1 MPYKHGVITK
11 IISAIKTGNVCR
23 STSGNKNHHST
34 VVAYKLQICR
44 ELSENRE
51 LNLTLVIIL
60 ILPVV
65 PNGLHIVVILEV
77 VEQLTHLRHENLS
90 IIKVINNME

>member
-1 MPYKHGVITK
+1 MRCFFYAVL
-11 IISAIKTGNVCR
+11 TG
-23 STSGNKNHHST
+23 
-34 VVAYKLQICR
+34 A
-44 ELSENRE
+44 
-51 LNLTLVIIL
+51 LTLVIIL

-90 IIKVINNME
+90 ILKVINNME